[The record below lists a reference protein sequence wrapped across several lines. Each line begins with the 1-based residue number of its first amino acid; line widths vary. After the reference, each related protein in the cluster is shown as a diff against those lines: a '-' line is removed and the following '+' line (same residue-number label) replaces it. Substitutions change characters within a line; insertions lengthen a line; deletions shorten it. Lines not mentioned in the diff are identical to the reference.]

1 MSIITDEE
9 GTKKVSR
16 RHIISDLAK
25 ATIGLVAGVAVVS
38 TGQVQAAPSNPSDA
52 QQEQLPPSFSK
63 QIPQD
68 QMVLRMQRE
77 LYTALQKPVDQRQWA
92 MVIDQ
97 RKCVGCSSCT
107 VGCKAEN
114 KLPPGVIY
122 RPVIEEEYGTFPN
135 VARRFLPRP
144 CMHCT
149 NSPCTKVCPVG
160 ATYKREDGIV
170 SIDYDK
176 CIGCRY
182 CISACPY
189 GARTFDW
196 GDYYTEGT
204 PELQKYELEP
214 AFEYGEK
221 RTRTKNESPINNT
234 RKCHF
239 CLHRLNAGMLP
250 MCVTTCI
257 GRATYFGDKSN
268 PESLVS
274 ELIGSSRVLRL
285 KEELG
290 TEPNV
295 YYLL

>member
-1 MSIITDEE
+1 MSEITKEE
-9 GTKKVSR
+9 GTQKVSR
-16 RHIISDLAK
+16 RQIISDLAK
-25 ATIGLVAGVAVVS
+25 ATFGLAAGVAVVS
-38 TGQVQAAPSNPSDA
+38 ATKVQAEPSGAP
-52 QQEQLPPSFSK
+52 QEQLPQSLSK

-77 LYTALQKPVDQRQWA
+77 LYTAMQKPVDQRQWA

-221 RTRTKNESPINNT
+221 RARTKNESPINNT